1 MIFPGN
7 SCRHAGYARPSRSQR
22 LADASRSD
30 AMPANSVPNLSTS
43 VRWLASQAHGQGRNR
58 VDVLPNGIGPGPVR
72 IIRPG
77 AQGNWNTAAVL
88 AIADVS
94 WMHPWSH
101 PPYGQALRH
110 QPECDCCDLRLVQ
123 EIPAQDPVH
132 NRMQPQPPF
141 RVYVKGLRNSSGFAS
156 PPRLRP
162 SLLATT

>member
-7 SCRHAGYARPSRSQR
+7 SCRHAGYVRSSRSQR
-22 LADASRSD
+22 LADAIRSD

-43 VRWLASQAHGQGRNR
+43 VRRLASQAHGQGRNR
-58 VDVLPNGIGPGPVR
+58 VDVLTEWRCPRAGEDHPPWHC
-72 IIRPG
+72 
-77 AQGNWNTAAVL
+77 NWNMAAVL

-141 RVYVKGLRNSSGFAS
+141 RVYVKGLRNPSGFAS